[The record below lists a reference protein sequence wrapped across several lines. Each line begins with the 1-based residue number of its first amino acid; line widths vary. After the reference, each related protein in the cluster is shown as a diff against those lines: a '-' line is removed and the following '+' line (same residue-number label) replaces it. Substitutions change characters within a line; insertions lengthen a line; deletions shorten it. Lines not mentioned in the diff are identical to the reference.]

1 MGARF
6 GSECYATDDDAA
18 EAQCAST
25 SGTSSAGVVSCT
37 GVTEGLAGP
46 ELNLRWQDG
55 ETVTTAVVAFASIE
69 CDPGEQYED
78 LLAAFGFACVALV
91 TVWCIKQFVL
101 RLVMPQ

>member
-6 GSECYATDDDAA
+6 GSECYATGDDAA

-25 SGTSSAGVVSCT
+25 AGTSAAGVVSCT
-37 GVTEGLAGP
+37 GVTEGLDGP

-55 ETVTTAVVAFASIE
+55 ETVTTAVVAFAAIE
-69 CDPGEQYED
+69 CDPSEPYTD
-78 LLAAFGFACVALV
+78 LLSAFGFACVALAG
-91 TVWCIKQFVL
+91 VWCAKQFVL